1 MRGLELEQSDEDEL
15 KPPNWQALKRRRVMS
30 LNRAMVIGNL
40 GADPELRHLPS
51 GQAFTGFSVAT
62 DESFADKQ
70 GQKQERVEWHHIVAF
85 GNLAESCSQYLR
97 KGRQV
102 YVEGRLRTREFDAK
116 NNGGK
121 RHRTEIIA
129 SRVQFLGSPTAEKT
143 EASAIDEPMPPADEV
158 PF

>member
-1 MRGLELEQSDEDEL
+1 
-15 KPPNWQALKRRRVMS
+15 MS

-70 GQKQERVEWHHIVAF
+70 GQKQERVEWHHIVGF

-97 KGRQV
+97 KGPP
-102 YVEGRLRTREFDAK
+102 GLRRRTAAYARVRRE
-116 NNGGK
+116 
-121 RHRTEIIA
+121 E
-129 SRVQFLGSPTAEKT
+129 
-143 EASAIDEPMPPADEV
+143 
-158 PF
+158 